1 MREFKRDMDEF
12 WVEIEKATD
21 DVDVP
26 DSLLPERIVEELK
39 QNEKKKEQRR
49 MRRITEMAATVAV
62 LVAVGGVGIY
72 QMNNSAKFTAENAM
86 MQDSVNSVMEEG
98 IAESTMDMAMSSG
111 AGNGIVEENE
121 AVTKKKKKQK
131 VGDEFHLAK
140 NYDEI
145 YDLIPSNAD
154 RDKEGLLVYED
165 TVQDLTTG
173 SGSASGSANKEME
186 KEESAAD
193 LSTGS
198 NENSYS
204 STNKQE
210 EGIDESDTVKTDGKY
225 VYRVWK
231 NKIYIVDIQHKKMKT
246 VSTIQL
252 DTNVTSNVR
261 EIYLDG
267 DKLCVISEER
277 VVSLNNDDTESS
289 SSKEETNVEDE
300 GAKSMASEDI
310 AYVTETYDA
319 YRMDQNIS
327 TKLSVY
333 NISDRTKPVLEGS
346 MEQDGNYYTSRKV
359 NDVVYVFTNKNLY
372 YFYHKEDVIPYIQ
385 GKQVEADCIYLPNE
399 RASGELIATS
409 VNVND
414 PEKVVDQMVIM
425 NSYASIYM
433 GQTAIYLYNTD
444 YSSNQMYTDIAKF
457 KYDSDGYMMGVNA
470 TSVKG
475 SIEDTFA
482 ISEKKNNLRVL
493 TTDWSRP
500 DRVNQL
506 YFLDNELQ
514 LLGKIDDIAKGE
526 SIYAAR
532 YVGDMAYFITY
543 RNTDPLFVADLSNVA
558 KPKLLGEVKISGFS
572 DYLHSY
578 GNDKML
584 GIGYE
589 TDEDSVRLGVKLCM
603 FDVKNPKKPKV
614 LKSYVMKIADST
626 PADNNYKCVLVD
638 QKKNMIGFMVEDYD
652 AKCPYTY
659 KVFSWK
665 NGEFKEVFS
674 RTFKTKGYLD
684 MNEVRG
690 MYAGSKFYL
699 IKNSVI
705 ISYDMKNNYKQVDF
719 LKLK

>member
-1 MREFKRDMDEF
+1 MSEFKRDMDEI
-12 WVEIEKATD
+12 WIEIEKATED
-21 DVDVP
+21 IDVP

-39 QNEKKKEQRR
+39 QNEKKKERRR
-49 MRRITEMAATVAV
+49 MRRITEMAAAVAV
-62 LVAVGGVGIY
+62 VVAVGGVGIY
-72 QMNNSAKFTAENAM
+72 QMNNSGKFTAENAM
-86 MQDSVNSVMEEG
+86 MQDSVDSVMEEG

-111 AGNGIVEENE
+111 TDKGSAEEKE
-121 AVTKKKKKQK
+121 AVTKKQKKQK

-145 YDLIPSNAD
+145 YDLIPSNDD
-154 RDKEGLLVYED
+154 RDKEGLLLYED
-165 TVQDLTTG
+165 AVENITTESN
-173 SGSASGSANKEME
+173 SGSAAADKEMA

-193 LSTGS
+193 VSTGS

-231 NKIYIVDIQHKKMKT
+231 NKIYIVDIQNKKMKT

-252 DTNVTSNVR
+252 DTSVSSEVR

-277 VVSLNNDDTESS
+277 VVSMNNEDSDSS
-289 SSKEETNVEDE
+289 AKEETIVEDE
-300 GAKSMASEDI
+300 GAKAMASEEVADLI
-310 AYVTETYDA
+310 DVDEVYY
-319 YRMDQNIS
+319 MDKKVS

-346 MEQDGNYYTSRKV
+346 VEQDGNYYTSRKV

-372 YFYHKEDVIPYIQ
+372 RIFHKEDVIPYVQ

-409 VNVND
+409 VNMNH

-433 GQTAIYLYNTD
+433 GQNAIYLYNTD
-444 YSSNQMYTDIAKF
+444 YSSDQEYTDISKF

-475 SIEDTFA
+475 TIEDTFA

-493 TTDWSRP
+493 TTDWSKA

-506 YFLDNELQ
+506 YILDNEMK
-514 LLGKIDDIAKGE
+514 LLGKIENIAKGE

-543 RNTDPLFVADLSNVA
+543 RNTDPLFVADLSNAA

-578 GNDKML
+578 GNNKML

-589 TDEDSVRLGVKLCM
+589 TDEDSMRLGVKLCM

-614 LKSYVMKIADST
+614 LSSYVMKDADNT

-638 QKKNMIGFMVEDYD
+638 QKKNMIGFMVEDID
-652 AKCPYTY
+652 AKCIY

-674 RTFKTKGYLD
+674 RKFKTKGYLD

-690 MYAGSKFYL
+690 MYSGSNFYL
-699 IKNSVI
+699 VKNSVI

>member
-1 MREFKRDMDEF
+1 MSEFKRDMDEI
-12 WVEIEKATD
+12 WIEIEKATD
-21 DVDVP
+21 DIDVP
-26 DSLLPERIVEELK
+26 DSLLPDNIVKELK
-39 QNEKKKEQRR
+39 QNEKKEERRR
-49 MRRITEMAATVAV
+49 MRRITEMAAAVAV
-62 LVAVGGVGIY
+62 VVAVGGVGIY
-72 QMNNSAKFTAENAM
+72 QMNNSGKFTAENAM
-86 MQDSVNSVMEEG
+86 MQDSVDSVMEEG

-111 AGNGIVEENE
+111 TDKGSAEEKE
-121 AVTKKKKKQK
+121 AVTKKQKKQK

-145 YDLIPSNAD
+145 YDLIPSNDD
-154 RDKEGLLVYED
+154 RDKEGLLLYED
-165 TVQDLTTG
+165 GVESFTTG
-173 SGSASGSANKEME
+173 SNSGSASADKEMA
-186 KEESAAD
+186 KEENAAD
-193 LSTGS
+193 VSTGS

-231 NKIYIVDIQHKKMKT
+231 NKIYIVDIQNKKMKT

-252 DTNVTSNVR
+252 DTSVSSEVR

-277 VVSLNNDDTESS
+277 VVSMNNEDSDSS
-289 SSKEETNVEDE
+289 AKEEIIVEDE
-300 GAKSMASEDI
+300 SAKAMASEEVADLI
-310 AYVTETYDA
+310 DVDEVYY
-319 YRMDQNIS
+319 MDKKVS

-346 MEQDGNYYTSRKV
+346 VEQDGNYYTSRKV

-372 YFYHKEDVIPYIQ
+372 RIFHKEDVIPYVQ

-409 VNVND
+409 VNMNH

-425 NSYASIYM
+425 NSYANIYM
-433 GQTAIYLYNTD
+433 GQNAIYLYNTD
-444 YSSNQMYTDIAKF
+444 YSSDQEYTDISKF
-457 KYDSDGYMMGVNA
+457 KYDSDGTMMGVNA

-475 SIEDTFA
+475 SIDDKFA

-493 TTDWSRP
+493 TTDWSKA

-506 YFLDNELQ
+506 YILDNEMK
-514 LLGKIDDIAKGE
+514 LLGKIENIAKGE

-543 RNTDPLFVADLSNVA
+543 RNTDPLFVADLSNAA

-578 GNDKML
+578 GNNKML

-589 TDEDSVRLGVKLCM
+589 TDEDSMRLGVKLCM

-614 LKSYVMKIADST
+614 LSSYVMKDADNT

-638 QKKNMIGFMVEDYD
+638 QKKNMIGFMVEDID

-674 RTFKTKGYLD
+674 RKFKTKGYLD

-690 MYAGSKFYL
+690 MYAGSNFYL
-699 IKNSVI
+699 VKNSVI

>member
-1 MREFKRDMDEF
+1 MSEFKRDMDEI
-12 WVEIEKATD
+12 WMEIEKATED
-21 DVDVP
+21 IDVP
-26 DSLLPERIVEELK
+26 DSLLPDNIVKELK
-39 QNEKKKEQRR
+39 QNAKKEERRR
-49 MRRITEMAATVAV
+49 MSRITQMAAAVAV
-62 LVAVGGVGIY
+62 VVAVGGVGIY
-72 QMNNSAKFTAENAM
+72 QMSNSAKFTAENAM
-86 MQDSVNSVMEEG
+86 MQDSVDSVMEE
-98 IAESTMDMAMSSG
+98 AVEESTMDMAMGSG
-111 AGNGIVEENE
+111 TDKGSAEEKE
-121 AVTKKKKKQK
+121 AVTKKQKKQK

-145 YDLIPSNAD
+145 YDLIPSNDD
-154 RDKEGLLVYED
+154 RDKEGLLLYED
-165 TVQDLTTG
+165 AITTG
-173 SGSASGSANKEME
+173 FDSASGGANKEME
-186 KEESAAD
+186 REESVAD
-193 LSTGS
+193 SSTS
-198 NENSYS
+198 NNDNSYS

-210 EGIDESDTVKTDGKY
+210 EGVDESDTVKTDGKY

-231 NKIYIVDIQHKKMKT
+231 NKIYIVDIQNKQMKT

-252 DTNVTSNVR
+252 DTSVSSDVR

-289 SSKEETNVEDE
+289 SSKEETYVEDE
-300 GAKSMASEDI
+300 AAKSMASEDI

-319 YRMDQNIS
+319 YRMDQKNS
-327 TKLSVY
+327 TRLSVY

-346 MEQDGNYYTSRKV
+346 VEQDGNYYTSRKV

-372 YFYHKEDVIPYIQ
+372 RIFHKEDVIPYVQ

-409 VNVND
+409 VNMNH

-425 NSYASIYM
+425 NSYANIYM
-433 GQTAIYLYNTD
+433 GQNAIYLYNTD
-444 YSSNQMYTDIAKF
+444 YSSSQQYTDISKF

-475 SIEDTFA
+475 TIEDTFA
-482 ISEKKNNLRVL
+482 ISEKKDNLRVL
-493 TTDWSRP
+493 TTDWSKA

-506 YFLDNELQ
+506 YILDNEMQ
-514 LLGKIDDIAKGE
+514 LLGKIDGIAKGE

-543 RNTDPLFVADLSNVA
+543 RNTDPLFIADLSNAA

-572 DYLHSY
+572 DYLHTY

-589 TDEDSVRLGVKLCM
+589 TDENSMRLGVKLCM

-614 LKSYVMKIADST
+614 LSSYVMKDADST

-659 KVFSWK
+659 KIFSWK

-690 MYAGSKFYL
+690 MYAGSNFYL
-699 IKNSVI
+699 AKNSVI

>member
-1 MREFKRDMDEF
+1 MSEFKRDMDEI
-12 WVEIEKATD
+12 WIEIEKATD
-21 DVDVP
+21 DIDVP

-39 QNEKKKEQRR
+39 QNEKKKERRR
-49 MRRITEMAATVAV
+49 MRRITEMAAAVAV
-62 LVAVGGVGIY
+62 VVAVGGVGIY

-86 MQDSVNSVMEEG
+86 MQDSVDSVMEEG

-111 AGNGIVEENE
+111 TDKGSAEEKE
-121 AVTKKKKKQK
+121 AVTKKQKKQK

-145 YDLIPSNAD
+145 YDLIPSNDD
-154 RDKEGLLVYED
+154 RDKEGLLLYED
-165 TVQDLTTG
+165 GVESFTTG
-173 SGSASGSANKEME
+173 SNSGSAAADKEMA

-193 LSTGS
+193 VSTGS

-231 NKIYIVDIQHKKMKT
+231 NKIYIVDIQNKKMKT

-252 DTNVTSNVR
+252 DTSVSSEVR

-277 VVSLNNDDTESS
+277 VVSMNNEDSDSS
-289 SSKEETNVEDE
+289 AKEEIIVEDE
-300 GAKSMASEDI
+300 GAKAMASEEVADLI
-310 AYVTETYDA
+310 DVDEVYY
-319 YRMDQNIS
+319 MDKKVS

-346 MEQDGNYYTSRKV
+346 VEQDGNYYTSRKV

-372 YFYHKEDVIPYIQ
+372 RIFHKEDVIPYVQ

-409 VNVND
+409 VNMNH

-425 NSYASIYM
+425 NSYANIYM
-433 GQTAIYLYNTD
+433 GQNAIYLYNTD
-444 YSSNQMYTDIAKF
+444 YSSDQEYTDISKF
-457 KYDSDGYMMGVNA
+457 KYDSDGTMMGVNA

-493 TTDWSRP
+493 TTDWSKA

-506 YFLDNELQ
+506 YILDNEMK
-514 LLGKIDDIAKGE
+514 LLGKIENIAKGE

-543 RNTDPLFVADLSNVA
+543 RNTDPLFVADLSNAA

-578 GNDKML
+578 GNNKML

-589 TDEDSVRLGVKLCM
+589 TDEDSMRLGVKLCM

-614 LKSYVMKIADST
+614 LSSYVMKDADNT

-638 QKKNMIGFMVEDYD
+638 QKKNMIGFMVEDID

-674 RTFKTKGYLD
+674 RKFKTKGYLD

-690 MYAGSKFYL
+690 MYSGSNFYL
-699 IKNSVI
+699 VVNSVI
-705 ISYDMKNNYKQVDF
+705 LVQR
-719 LKLK
+719 KLNS

>member
-1 MREFKRDMDEF
+1 MSEFKRDMDEI
-12 WVEIEKATD
+12 WIEIEKATD
-21 DVDVP
+21 DIDVP

-39 QNEKKKEQRR
+39 QNEKKKERRR
-49 MRRITEMAATVAV
+49 MRRITEMAAAVAV
-62 LVAVGGVGIY
+62 VVAVGGIGIY

-86 MQDSVNSVMEEG
+86 MKDSVDSVMEEE
-98 IAESTMDMAMSSG
+98 IAESTMDMAMSSD

-121 AVTKKKKKQK
+121 AVTKKKKQQK
-131 VGDEFHLAK
+131 VGDKFHIAK
-140 NYDEI
+140 DYDEI
-145 YDLIPSNAD
+145 YDLIPSNED

-165 TVQDLTTG
+165 AIEDFTTG
-173 SGSASGSANKEME
+173 SDSASGGANKEME
-186 KEESAAD
+186 KEESVAD
-193 LSTGS
+193 TSADCNG
-198 NENSYS
+198 NSYS

-210 EGIDESDTVKTDGKY
+210 EGVDESDTVKTDGKY

-231 NKIYIVDIQHKKMKT
+231 NKIYIVDIQNKQMET

-252 DTNVTSNVR
+252 DTSVSSDVR

-277 VVSLNNDDTESS
+277 VVSMNNEDSDSS
-289 SSKEETNVEDE
+289 AKEETIEEDE
-300 GAKSMASEDI
+300 GAKAMASEEVDYLI
-310 AYVTETYDA
+310 DVDEVYY
-319 YRMDQNIS
+319 MDKKVS

-346 MEQDGNYYTSRKV
+346 VEQDGNYYTSRKV

-372 YFYHKEDVIPYIQ
+372 RIFHKEDVIPYVQ

-409 VNVND
+409 VNMNH

-433 GQTAIYLYNTD
+433 GQNAIYLYNTD
-444 YSSNQMYTDIAKF
+444 YSSNQEYTDISKF

-475 SIEDTFA
+475 TIEDTFA
-482 ISEKKNNLRVL
+482 ISEKKDNLRVL
-493 TTDWSRP
+493 TTDWSKA

-506 YFLDNELQ
+506 YILDNEMK
-514 LLGKIDDIAKGE
+514 LLGKIEDIANGE

-543 RNTDPLFVADLSNVA
+543 RNTDPLFVADLSNAA
-558 KPKLLGEVKISGFS
+558 KPKLLGEIKISGFS

-589 TDEDSVRLGVKLCM
+589 TDENSMRLGVKLCM

-614 LKSYVMKIADST
+614 LSSYVMKDADST

-665 NGEFKEVFS
+665 NGEFKEIFS

-690 MYAGSKFYL
+690 MYAGSNFYL
-699 IKNSVI
+699 VKNSAI

>member
-1 MREFKRDMDEF
+1 MSEFKRDMDEI
-12 WVEIEKATD
+12 WIEIEKATD
-21 DVDVP
+21 DIDVP

-39 QNEKKKEQRR
+39 QNEKKKERRR
-49 MRRITEMAATVAV
+49 MRRITEMAAAVAV
-62 LVAVGGVGIY
+62 VVAVGGIGIY

-86 MQDSVNSVMEEG
+86 MKDSVDSVMEEE
-98 IAESTMDMAMSSG
+98 IAESTMDMAMSSD

-121 AVTKKKKKQK
+121 AVTKKKKQQK
-131 VGDEFHLAK
+131 VGDKFHIAK
-140 NYDEI
+140 DYDEI
-145 YDLIPSNAD
+145 YDLIPSNED

-165 TVQDLTTG
+165 AIEDFTTG
-173 SGSASGSANKEME
+173 SDSASGGVNKEME
-186 KEESAAD
+186 KEESVAD
-193 LSTGS
+193 TSAESTG
-198 NENSYS
+198 NAYS

-210 EGIDESDTVKTDGKY
+210 EGVDESDTVKTDGKY

-231 NKIYIVDIQHKKMKT
+231 NKIYIVDIQNKQMKT

-252 DTNVTSNVR
+252 DTSVSSDVR

-267 DKLCVISEER
+267 DRLCVISEER
-277 VVSLNNDDTESS
+277 VVSMNNEDSDSS
-289 SSKEETNVEDE
+289 AKEETIVEDE
-300 GAKSMASEDI
+300 GAKAMASEEGDYLI
-310 AYVTETYDA
+310 DVDEVYY
-319 YRMDQNIS
+319 MDKKVS

-346 MEQDGNYYTSRKV
+346 VEQDGNYYTSRKV

-372 YFYHKEDVIPYIQ
+372 RIFHKEDVIPYVQ

-409 VNVND
+409 VNMNH

-433 GQTAIYLYNTD
+433 GQNAIYLYNTD
-444 YSSNQMYTDIAKF
+444 YSSNQEYTDISKF

-475 SIEDTFA
+475 TIEDTFA
-482 ISEKKNNLRVL
+482 ISEKKDNLRVL
-493 TTDWSRP
+493 TTDWSKA

-506 YFLDNELQ
+506 YILDNEMK
-514 LLGKIDDIAKGE
+514 LLGKIEDIAKGE

-543 RNTDPLFVADLSNVA
+543 RNTDPLFVADLSNAA

-589 TDEDSVRLGVKLCM
+589 TDENSMRLGVKLCM

-614 LKSYVMKIADST
+614 LSSYVMKDADST

-665 NGEFKEVFS
+665 NGEFNEVFS

-690 MYAGSKFYL
+690 MYAGSNFYL
-699 IKNSVI
+699 VKNSAI

>member
-1 MREFKRDMDEF
+1 MSEFKRDMDEI
-12 WVEIEKATD
+12 WMEIEKATED
-21 DVDVP
+21 IDVP
-26 DSLLPERIVEELK
+26 DSLLPDNIVKELK
-39 QNEKKKEQRR
+39 QNAKKEERRR
-49 MRRITEMAATVAV
+49 MRRITEMAAAVAV
-62 LVAVGGVGIY
+62 VVAVGGVGIY
-72 QMNNSAKFTAENAM
+72 QMNNSGKFTAENAM
-86 MQDSVNSVMEEG
+86 MQDSVDSVMEEG

-111 AGNGIVEENE
+111 TDKGSAEEKE
-121 AVTKKKKKQK
+121 AVTKKQKKQK

-145 YDLIPSNAD
+145 YDLIPSNDD
-154 RDKEGLLVYED
+154 RDKEGLLLYED
-165 TVQDLTTG
+165 AVENITTG
-173 SGSASGSANKEME
+173 SNSGSAAADKEMA

-193 LSTGS
+193 VSTGS

-231 NKIYIVDIQHKKMKT
+231 NKIYIVDIQNKKMKT

-252 DTNVTSNVR
+252 DTSVSSEVR

-277 VVSLNNDDTESS
+277 VVSMNNEDSDSS
-289 SSKEETNVEDE
+289 AKEEIIVEDE
-300 GAKSMASEDI
+300 GAKAMASEEVADLI
-310 AYVTETYDA
+310 DVDEVYY
-319 YRMDQNIS
+319 MDKKVS

-346 MEQDGNYYTSRKV
+346 VEQDGNYYTSRKV

-372 YFYHKEDVIPYIQ
+372 RIFHKEDVIPYVQ

-409 VNVND
+409 VNMNH

-425 NSYASIYM
+425 NSYANIYM
-433 GQTAIYLYNTD
+433 GQNAIYLYNTD
-444 YSSNQMYTDIAKF
+444 YSSDQEYTDISKF
-457 KYDSDGYMMGVNA
+457 KYDSDGTMMGVNA

-493 TTDWSRP
+493 TTDWSKA

-506 YFLDNELQ
+506 YILDNEMK
-514 LLGKIDDIAKGE
+514 LLGKIENIAKGE

-543 RNTDPLFVADLSNVA
+543 RNTDPLFVADLSNAA

-578 GNDKML
+578 GNNKML

-589 TDEDSVRLGVKLCM
+589 TDEDSMRLGVKLCM

-614 LKSYVMKIADST
+614 LSSYVMKDADNT

-638 QKKNMIGFMVEDYD
+638 QKKNMIGFMVEDID

-674 RTFKTKGYLD
+674 RKFKTKGYLD

-690 MYAGSKFYL
+690 MYSGSNFYL
-699 IKNSVI
+699 VKNSVI

>member
-1 MREFKRDMDEF
+1 MSEFKRDMDEI

-39 QNEKKKEQRR
+39 QNEKKKERRR
-49 MRRITEMAATVAV
+49 MRRITEMAAAVAV
-62 LVAVGGVGIY
+62 VVAVGGIGIY

-86 MQDSVNSVMEEG
+86 MKDSVDSVMEEE
-98 IAESTMDMAMSSG
+98 IAESTMDMAMSSD

-121 AVTKKKKKQK
+121 AVTKKKKQQK
-131 VGDEFHLAK
+131 VGDKFHIAK
-140 NYDEI
+140 DYDEI

-165 TVQDLTTG
+165 AIRDFTTG
-173 SGSASGSANKEME
+173 SDSASGGANKKME
-186 KEESAAD
+186 KEESVAD
-193 LSTGS
+193 TSAESTG
-198 NENSYS
+198 NSYS

-210 EGIDESDTVKTDGKY
+210 EGVDESDTVKTDGKY

-231 NKIYIVDIQHKKMKT
+231 NKIYIVDIQNKQMKT

-252 DTNVTSNVR
+252 DTSVSSEVR

-277 VVSLNNDDTESS
+277 VVSMNNDDSDSS
-289 SSKEETNVEDE
+289 AKEETMVEDE
-300 GAKSMASEDI
+300 GAKAMASAEVDYLI
-310 AYVTETYDA
+310 DVDEVYY
-319 YRMDQNIS
+319 MDKKVS

-346 MEQDGNYYTSRKV
+346 VEQDGNYYTSRKV

-372 YFYHKEDVIPYIQ
+372 RIFHKEDVIPYVQ

-409 VNVND
+409 VNMND

-425 NSYASIYM
+425 NSYANIYM
-433 GQTAIYLYNTD
+433 GQNAIYLYNTD
-444 YSSNQMYTDIAKF
+444 YSSNQEYTDIAKF
-457 KYDSDGYMMGVNA
+457 KYDADGFMVGVNA
-470 TSVKG
+470 TSVNG

-482 ISEKKNNLRVL
+482 ISEKKDNLRVL
-493 TTDWSRP
+493 TTDWSKA

-506 YFLDNELQ
+506 YILDNDMQ
-514 LLGKIDDIAKGE
+514 LLGKIEDIAKGE

-543 RNTDPLFVADLSNVA
+543 RNTDPLFVADLSNAA

-589 TDEDSVRLGVKLCM
+589 TDENSMRLGVKLCM

-614 LKSYVMKIADST
+614 LSSYVMKDADST
-626 PADNNYKCVLVD
+626 SADNNYKCVLVD

-665 NGEFKEVFS
+665 KGEFKEVFS

-699 IKNSVI
+699 VKNSVI

>member
-1 MREFKRDMDEF
+1 MSEFKRDMDEI
-12 WVEIEKATD
+12 WIEIEKATD
-21 DVDVP
+21 DIDVP

-39 QNEKKKEQRR
+39 QNEKKKERRR
-49 MRRITEMAATVAV
+49 MRRITEMAAAVAV
-62 LVAVGGVGIY
+62 VVAVGGIGIY

-86 MQDSVNSVMEEG
+86 MKDSVDSVMEEE
-98 IAESTMDMAMSSG
+98 IAESTMDMAMSSD

-121 AVTKKKKKQK
+121 VVTKKKKQQK
-131 VGDEFHLAK
+131 VGDKFHIAK
-140 NYDEI
+140 DYDEI
-145 YDLIPSNAD
+145 YDLIPSNED

-165 TVQDLTTG
+165 AIEDFTTG
-173 SGSASGSANKEME
+173 SDSASGGANKEME
-186 KEESAAD
+186 KEESVAD
-193 LSTGS
+193 TSAESTG
-198 NENSYS
+198 NAYS

-210 EGIDESDTVKTDGKY
+210 EGVDESDTVKTDGKY

-231 NKIYIVDIQHKKMKT
+231 NKIYIVDIQNKQMKT

-252 DTNVTSNVR
+252 DTSVSSDVR

-267 DKLCVISEER
+267 DRLCVISEER
-277 VVSLNNDDTESS
+277 VVSMNNEDSDSS
-289 SSKEETNVEDE
+289 AKEETIVEDE
-300 GAKSMASEDI
+300 GAKAMASEEGDYLI
-310 AYVTETYDA
+310 DVDEVYY
-319 YRMDQNIS
+319 MDKKVS

-346 MEQDGNYYTSRKV
+346 VEQDGNYYTSRKV

-372 YFYHKEDVIPYIQ
+372 RIFHKEDVIPYVQ

-409 VNVND
+409 VNMNH

-433 GQTAIYLYNTD
+433 GQNAIYLYNTD
-444 YSSNQMYTDIAKF
+444 YSSNQEYTDISKF

-470 TSVKG
+470 NSVKG
-475 SIEDTFA
+475 TIEDTFA
-482 ISEKKNNLRVL
+482 ISEKKDNLRVL
-493 TTDWSRP
+493 TTDWSKA

-506 YFLDNELQ
+506 YILDNELK
-514 LLGKIDDIAKGE
+514 LLGKIEDIAKGE

-543 RNTDPLFVADLSNVA
+543 RNTDPLFVADLSNAA
-558 KPKLLGEVKISGFS
+558 KPKLLGEEKISGFS

-578 GNDKML
+578 GSDKML

-589 TDEDSVRLGVKLCM
+589 TDENSMRLGVKLCM

-614 LKSYVMKIADST
+614 LSSYVMKDADST

-690 MYAGSKFYL
+690 MYAGSNFYL
-699 IKNSVI
+699 VKNSAI

>member
-1 MREFKRDMDEF
+1 MSEFKRDMDEI
-12 WVEIEKATD
+12 WIEIEKATD
-21 DVDVP
+21 DIDVP
-26 DSLLPERIVEELK
+26 DSLLQERIVEELK
-39 QNEKKKEQRR
+39 QNEKKKERRR
-49 MRRITEMAATVAV
+49 MRRITEMAAAVAV
-62 LVAVGGVGIY
+62 VVAVGGVGIY

-86 MQDSVNSVMEEG
+86 MKDSVDSVMEEE
-98 IAESTMDMAMSSG
+98 IAESTMDMAMSSD

-121 AVTKKKKKQK
+121 AVTKKKKQQK
-131 VGDEFHLAK
+131 VGDKFHIAK
-140 NYDEI
+140 DYDEI
-145 YDLIPSNAD
+145 YDLIPSNED

-165 TVQDLTTG
+165 AIEDFTTG
-173 SGSASGSANKEME
+173 SDSASGGAKKEME
-186 KEESAAD
+186 KEESVAD
-193 LSTGS
+193 TSADCNG
-198 NENSYS
+198 NSYS

-210 EGIDESDTVKTDGKY
+210 EGVDESDTVKTDGKY

-231 NKIYIVDIQHKKMKT
+231 NKIYIVDIQNKQMKT

-252 DTNVTSNVR
+252 DTSVSSDVR

-267 DKLCVISEER
+267 DRLCVISEER
-277 VVSLNNDDTESS
+277 VVSMNNEDSDSS
-289 SSKEETNVEDE
+289 AKEETIVEDE
-300 GAKSMASEDI
+300 GAKAMASEEGDYLI
-310 AYVTETYDA
+310 DVDEVYY
-319 YRMDQNIS
+319 MDKKVS

-346 MEQDGNYYTSRKV
+346 VEQDGNYYTSRKV

-372 YFYHKEDVIPYIQ
+372 RIFHKEDVIPYVQ

-409 VNVND
+409 VNMNH

-433 GQTAIYLYNTD
+433 GQNAIYLYNTD
-444 YSSNQMYTDIAKF
+444 YSSNQEYTDISKF

-475 SIEDTFA
+475 TIEDTFA
-482 ISEKKNNLRVL
+482 ISEKKDNLRVL
-493 TTDWSRP
+493 TTDWSKA

-506 YFLDNELQ
+506 YILDNEMQ
-514 LLGKIDDIAKGE
+514 LLGKIEDIAKGE

-572 DYLHSY
+572 DYLHSF

-589 TDEDSVRLGVKLCM
+589 TDENSMRLGVKLCM

-614 LKSYVMKIADST
+614 LSSYVMKDADST

-690 MYAGSKFYL
+690 MYAGSNFYL
-699 IKNSVI
+699 VKNSAI

>member
-1 MREFKRDMDEF
+1 MSEFKRDMDEI
-12 WVEIEKATD
+12 WIEIEKATD
-21 DVDVP
+21 DIDVP

-39 QNEKKKEQRR
+39 QNEKKKERRR
-49 MRRITEMAATVAV
+49 MRRITEMAAAVAV
-62 LVAVGGVGIY
+62 VVAVGGVGIY
-72 QMNNSAKFTAENAM
+72 QMNNSGKFTAENAM
-86 MQDSVNSVMEEG
+86 MQDSVDSVMEEG

-111 AGNGIVEENE
+111 TDKGSAEEKE
-121 AVTKKKKKQK
+121 AVTKKQKKQK

-145 YDLIPSNAD
+145 YDLIPSNDD
-154 RDKEGLLVYED
+154 RDKEGLLLYED
-165 TVQDLTTG
+165 GVESFTTG
-173 SGSASGSANKEME
+173 SNSGSASADKEMA
-186 KEESAAD
+186 KEENAAD
-193 LSTGS
+193 VSTGS

-210 EGIDESDTVKTDGKY
+210 EGIDESDTVKIDGKY

-231 NKIYIVDIQHKKMKT
+231 NKIYIVDIQNKKMKT

-252 DTNVTSNVR
+252 DTSVSSEVR

-277 VVSLNNDDTESS
+277 VVSMNNEDSDSS
-289 SSKEETNVEDE
+289 AKEEIIVEDE
-300 GAKSMASEDI
+300 GAKAMASEEVADLI
-310 AYVTETYDA
+310 DVDEVYY
-319 YRMDQNIS
+319 MDKKVS

-346 MEQDGNYYTSRKV
+346 VEQDGNYYTSRKV

-372 YFYHKEDVIPYIQ
+372 RIFHKEDVIPYVQ

-409 VNVND
+409 VNMNH

-425 NSYASIYM
+425 NSYANIYM
-433 GQTAIYLYNTD
+433 GQNAIYLYNTD
-444 YSSNQMYTDIAKF
+444 YSSDQEYTDISKF
-457 KYDSDGYMMGVNA
+457 KYDSDGTMMGVNA

-493 TTDWSRP
+493 TTDWSKA

-506 YFLDNELQ
+506 YILDNEMK
-514 LLGKIDDIAKGE
+514 LLGKIENIAKGE

-543 RNTDPLFVADLSNVA
+543 RNTDPLFVADLSNAA

-578 GNDKML
+578 GNNKML

-589 TDEDSVRLGVKLCM
+589 TDEDSMRLGVKLCM

-614 LKSYVMKIADST
+614 LSSYVMKDADNT

-638 QKKNMIGFMVEDYD
+638 QKKNMIGFMVEDID

-674 RTFKTKGYLD
+674 RKFKTKGYLD

-690 MYAGSKFYL
+690 MYAGSNFYL
-699 IKNSVI
+699 VKNSVI

>member
-1 MREFKRDMDEF
+1 MSEFKRDMDEI
-12 WVEIEKATD
+12 WIEIEKATD
-21 DVDVP
+21 DIDVP

-39 QNEKKKEQRR
+39 QNEKKKERRR
-49 MRRITEMAATVAV
+49 MRRITEMAAAVAV
-62 LVAVGGVGIY
+62 VVAVGGVGIY
-72 QMNNSAKFTAENAM
+72 QMNNSGKFTAENAM
-86 MQDSVNSVMEEG
+86 MQDSVDSVMEEE

-111 AGNGIVEENE
+111 TDKDSAEEKE
-121 AVTKKKKKQK
+121 AVTKKQKKQK

-145 YDLIPSNAD
+145 YDLIPSNDD
-154 RDKEGLLVYED
+154 RDKEGLLLYED
-165 TVQDLTTG
+165 GVESFTTG
-173 SGSASGSANKEME
+173 SNSGSASADKEMA

-193 LSTGS
+193 VSTGS

-231 NKIYIVDIQHKKMKT
+231 NKIYIVDIQNKKMKT

-252 DTNVTSNVR
+252 DTSVSSEVR

-277 VVSLNNDDTESS
+277 VVSMNNEDSDSS
-289 SSKEETNVEDE
+289 AKEETIVEDE
-300 GAKSMASEDI
+300 GAKAMASEEVADLI
-310 AYVTETYDA
+310 DVDEVYY
-319 YRMDQNIS
+319 MDKKVS

-346 MEQDGNYYTSRKV
+346 VEQDGNYYTSRKV

-372 YFYHKEDVIPYIQ
+372 RIFHKEDVIPYVQ

-409 VNVND
+409 VNMNH

-425 NSYASIYM
+425 NSYANIYM
-433 GQTAIYLYNTD
+433 GQNAIYLYNTD
-444 YSSNQMYTDIAKF
+444 YSSDQEYTDISKF
-457 KYDSDGYMMGVNA
+457 KYDSDGTMMGVNA

-493 TTDWSRP
+493 TTDWSKA

-506 YFLDNELQ
+506 YILDNEMK
-514 LLGKIDDIAKGE
+514 LLGKIEDIAKGE

-543 RNTDPLFVADLSNVA
+543 RNTDPLFVADLSNAA

-578 GNDKML
+578 GNNKML

-589 TDEDSVRLGVKLCM
+589 TDEDSMRLGVKLCM

-614 LKSYVMKIADST
+614 LSSYVMKDADNT

-638 QKKNMIGFMVEDYD
+638 QKKNMIGFMVEDID

-674 RTFKTKGYLD
+674 RKFKTKGYLD

-690 MYAGSKFYL
+690 MYAGSNFYL
-699 IKNSVI
+699 VKNSVI

>member
-1 MREFKRDMDEF
+1 
-12 WVEIEKATD
+12 
-21 DVDVP
+21 
-26 DSLLPERIVEELK
+26 
-39 QNEKKKEQRR
+39 
-49 MRRITEMAATVAV
+49 MRRITEMAAAVAV
-62 LVAVGGVGIY
+62 VVAVGGVGIY

-86 MQDSVNSVMEEG
+86 MQDSVDSVQEAE
-98 IAESTMDMAMSSG
+98 IAESTMDMAMSSS
-111 AGNGIVEENE
+111 AGNGIVEENDE
-121 AVTKKKKKQK
+121 PVTKKEKKQK
-131 VGDEFHLAK
+131 VGDKFHLAK
-140 NYDEI
+140 DYDEI

-165 TVQDLTTG
+165 EIRDFTTG
-173 SGSASGSANKEME
+173 SGSASGGANKEME
-186 KEESAAD
+186 KEESVAD
-193 LSTGS
+193 SSTA
-198 NENSYS
+198 NNDNSYS
-204 STNKQE
+204 STNKQQ
-210 EGIDESDTVKTDGKY
+210 EGVDESDTVKTDGKY

-231 NKIYIVDIQHKKMKT
+231 NKIYIVDIQNKQMKT

-252 DTNVTSNVR
+252 NTSVSSDVR

-277 VVSLNNDDTESS
+277 VVSMNNDDSDSS
-289 SSKEETNVEDE
+289 AKEETIVEDE
-300 GAKSMASEDI
+300 GAKAMASEEGDYLI
-310 AYVTETYDA
+310 DVDEVYY
-319 YRMDQNIS
+319 MDKKVS

-346 MEQDGNYYTSRKV
+346 VEQDGNYYTSRKV

-372 YFYHKEDVIPYIQ
+372 RIFHKEDVIPYVQ

-409 VNVND
+409 VNMNH

-433 GQTAIYLYNTD
+433 GQNAIYLYNTD
-444 YSSNQMYTDIAKF
+444 YSSNQEYTDISKF

-475 SIEDTFA
+475 TIEDTFA
-482 ISEKKNNLRVL
+482 ISEKKDNLRVL
-493 TTDWSRP
+493 TTDWSKA

-506 YFLDNELQ
+506 YILDNEMK
-514 LLGKIDDIAKGE
+514 LLGKIEDIAKGE

-543 RNTDPLFVADLSNVA
+543 RNTDPLFVADLSNTA

-589 TDEDSVRLGVKLCM
+589 TDENSMRLGVKLCM

-614 LKSYVMKIADST
+614 LSSYVMKEADST

-638 QKKNMIGFMVEDYD
+638 QKKNMIGFMVEDFD

-674 RTFKTKGYLD
+674 RKFKTKGYLD

-690 MYAGSKFYL
+690 MYAGSNFYL
-699 IKNSVI
+699 VKNSVI

>member
-1 MREFKRDMDEF
+1 MSEFKRDMDEI
-12 WVEIEKATD
+12 WIEIEKATD
-21 DVDVP
+21 DIDVP

-39 QNEKKKEQRR
+39 QNEKKKERRR
-49 MRRITEMAATVAV
+49 MRRITEMAAAVAV
-62 LVAVGGVGIY
+62 VVAVGGIGIY

-86 MQDSVNSVMEEG
+86 MKDSVDSVMEEE
-98 IAESTMDMAMSSG
+98 IAESTMDMAMSSD

-121 AVTKKKKKQK
+121 VVTKKKKQQK
-131 VGDEFHLAK
+131 VGDKFHIAK
-140 NYDEI
+140 DYDEI
-145 YDLIPSNAD
+145 YDLIPSNED

-165 TVQDLTTG
+165 AIEDFTTG
-173 SGSASGSANKEME
+173 SDSASGGANKEME
-186 KEESAAD
+186 KEESVAD
-193 LSTGS
+193 TSAESTG
-198 NENSYS
+198 NAYS

-210 EGIDESDTVKTDGKY
+210 EGVDESDTVKTDGKY

-231 NKIYIVDIQHKKMKT
+231 NKIYIVDIQNKQMKT

-252 DTNVTSNVR
+252 DTSVSSDVR

-267 DKLCVISEER
+267 DRLCVISEER
-277 VVSLNNDDTESS
+277 VVSMNNEDSDSS
-289 SSKEETNVEDE
+289 AKEETIVEDE
-300 GAKSMASEDI
+300 GAKAMASEEGDYLI
-310 AYVTETYDA
+310 DVDEVYY
-319 YRMDQNIS
+319 MDKKVS

-346 MEQDGNYYTSRKV
+346 VEQDGNYYTSRKV

-372 YFYHKEDVIPYIQ
+372 RIFHKEDVIPYVQ

-409 VNVND
+409 VNMNH

-433 GQTAIYLYNTD
+433 GQNAIYLYNTD
-444 YSSNQMYTDIAKF
+444 YSSNQEYTDISKF

-475 SIEDTFA
+475 TIEDTFA
-482 ISEKKNNLRVL
+482 ISEKKDNLRVL
-493 TTDWSRP
+493 TTDWSKA

-506 YFLDNELQ
+506 YILDNEMK
-514 LLGKIDDIAKGE
+514 LLGKIEDIAKGE

-543 RNTDPLFVADLSNVA
+543 RNTDPLFVADLSNAA

-589 TDEDSVRLGVKLCM
+589 TDENSMRLGVKLCM

-614 LKSYVMKIADST
+614 LSSYVMKDADST

-690 MYAGSKFYL
+690 MYAGSNFYL
-699 IKNSVI
+699 VKNSAI

>member
-1 MREFKRDMDEF
+1 MSEFKRDMDEI
-12 WVEIEKATD
+12 WIEIEKATD
-21 DVDVP
+21 DIDVP

-39 QNEKKKEQRR
+39 QNEKKKERRR
-49 MRRITEMAATVAV
+49 MRRITEMAAAVAV
-62 LVAVGGVGIY
+62 VVAVGGVGIY
-72 QMNNSAKFTAENAM
+72 QMNNSGKFTAENAM
-86 MQDSVNSVMEEG
+86 MQDSVDSVMEEG

-111 AGNGIVEENE
+111 TDKGSAEEKE
-121 AVTKKKKKQK
+121 AVTKKQKKQK

-145 YDLIPSNAD
+145 YDLILSNDD
-154 RDKEGLLVYED
+154 RDKEGLLLYED
-165 TVQDLTTG
+165 GVESFTTG
-173 SGSASGSANKEME
+173 SNSGSAAADKEMA

-193 LSTGS
+193 VSTGS

-231 NKIYIVDIQHKKMKT
+231 NKIYIVDIQNKKMKT

-252 DTNVTSNVR
+252 DTSVSSEVR

-277 VVSLNNDDTESS
+277 VVSMNNEDSDSS
-289 SSKEETNVEDE
+289 AKEEIIVEDE
-300 GAKSMASEDI
+300 GAKAMASEEVADLI
-310 AYVTETYDA
+310 DVDEVYY
-319 YRMDQNIS
+319 MDKKVS

-346 MEQDGNYYTSRKV
+346 VEQDGNYYTSRKV

-372 YFYHKEDVIPYIQ
+372 RIFHKEDVIPYVQ

-409 VNVND
+409 VNMNH

-425 NSYASIYM
+425 NSYANIYM
-433 GQTAIYLYNTD
+433 GQNAIYLYNTD
-444 YSSNQMYTDIAKF
+444 YSSDQEYTDISKF

-475 SIEDTFA
+475 TIEDTFA
-482 ISEKKNNLRVL
+482 ISEKKDNLRVL
-493 TTDWSRP
+493 TTDWSKA

-506 YFLDNELQ
+506 YILDNEMK
-514 LLGKIDDIAKGE
+514 LLGKIENIAKGE

-543 RNTDPLFVADLSNVA
+543 RNTDPLFVADLSNAA

-578 GNDKML
+578 GNNKML

-589 TDEDSVRLGVKLCM
+589 TDEDSMRLGVKLCM

-614 LKSYVMKIADST
+614 LSSYVMKDADST

-665 NGEFKEVFS
+665 NGEFREVFS

-690 MYAGSKFYL
+690 MYAGSNFYL
-699 IKNSVI
+699 VKNSVI

>member
-1 MREFKRDMDEF
+1 MSEFKRDMDEI
-12 WVEIEKATD
+12 WMEIEKATD
-21 DVDVP
+21 DIDVP
-26 DSLLPERIVEELK
+26 DSLLSENIVEELK
-39 QNEKKKEQRR
+39 KNTKKEERRR
-49 MRRITEMAATVAV
+49 MRRITQMAATVAV
-62 LVAVGGVGIY
+62 VVAVGGVGIH
-72 QMNNSAKFTAENAM
+72 QMNNSGKFTAENAM
-86 MQDSVNSVMEEG
+86 MQDSVDSVMEEE

-111 AGNGIVEENE
+111 AGNGFAEENE
-121 AVTKKKKKQK
+121 VITKKKKQQK
-131 VGDEFHLAK
+131 VGDKFHIAK
-140 NYDEI
+140 DYDEI

-165 TVQDLTTG
+165 AIRDFTTG
-173 SGSASGSANKEME
+173 SDSASGGANKKME
-186 KEESAAD
+186 KEESVAD
-193 LSTGS
+193 TSAESTG
-198 NENSYS
+198 NSYS

-210 EGIDESDTVKTDGKY
+210 EGVDESDTVKTDGKY

-231 NKIYIVDIQHKKMKT
+231 NKIYIVDIQNKQMET

-252 DTNVTSNVR
+252 DTSVSSDVR

-277 VVSLNNDDTESS
+277 VVSMNNEDSDSS
-289 SSKEETNVEDE
+289 AKEETMVEDE
-300 GAKSMASEDI
+300 GAKAMASAEVDYLI
-310 AYVTETYDA
+310 DVDEVYY
-319 YRMDQNIS
+319 MDKKVS

-346 MEQDGNYYTSRKV
+346 VEQDGNYYTSRKV

-372 YFYHKEDVIPYIQ
+372 RIFHKEDVIPYVQ

-409 VNVND
+409 VNMND

-425 NSYASIYM
+425 NSYANIYM
-433 GQTAIYLYNTD
+433 GQNAIYLYNTD
-444 YSSNQMYTDIAKF
+444 YSSNQEYTDIAKF
-457 KYDSDGYMMGVNA
+457 KYDADGFMVGVNA
-470 TSVKG
+470 TSVNG

-482 ISEKKNNLRVL
+482 ISEKKDNLRVL
-493 TTDWSRP
+493 TTDWSKA

-506 YFLDNELQ
+506 YILDNDMQ
-514 LLGKIDDIAKGE
+514 LLGKIEDIANGE

-543 RNTDPLFVADLSNVA
+543 RNTDPLFVADLSNAA

-589 TDEDSVRLGVKLCM
+589 TDENSMRLGVKLCM

-614 LKSYVMKIADST
+614 LSSYVMKDADST
-626 PADNNYKCVLVD
+626 SADNNYKCVLVD

-690 MYAGSKFYL
+690 MYAGSNFYL
-699 IKNSVI
+699 VKNSAI

>member
-1 MREFKRDMDEF
+1 MSEFKRDMDER
-12 WVEIEKATD
+12 WIEIDKAND
-21 DVDVP
+21 DIDVR
-26 DSLLPERIVEELK
+26 DSVLPERIVEELK
-39 QNEKKKEQRR
+39 QNEKKKERRR
-49 MRRITEMAATVAV
+49 MRRITEMAAAVAV
-62 LVAVGGVGIY
+62 VVAVGGVGIY
-72 QMNNSAKFTAENAM
+72 QMNNSGKFTAENAM
-86 MQDSVNSVMEEG
+86 MQDSVDSVMEEG

-111 AGNGIVEENE
+111 TDKGSAEEKE
-121 AVTKKKKKQK
+121 AVTKKQKKQK

-145 YDLIPSNAD
+145 YDLIPSNDD
-154 RDKEGLLVYED
+154 RDKEGLLLYED
-165 TVQDLTTG
+165 GVESFTTG
-173 SGSASGSANKEME
+173 SNSGSASADKEMA

-193 LSTGS
+193 VSTGS

-231 NKIYIVDIQHKKMKT
+231 NKIYIVDIQNKKMKT

-252 DTNVTSNVR
+252 DTSVSSEVR

-277 VVSLNNDDTESS
+277 VVSMNNEDPDSS
-289 SSKEETNVEDE
+289 AKEEIIVEDE
-300 GAKSMASEDI
+300 GAKAMASEEGDYLI
-310 AYVTETYDA
+310 DVDEVYY
-319 YRMDQNIS
+319 MDKKVS

-346 MEQDGNYYTSRKV
+346 VEQDGNYYTSRKV

-372 YFYHKEDVIPYIQ
+372 RIFHKEDVSPYVQ

-409 VNVND
+409 VNMNH

-425 NSYASIYM
+425 NSYANIYM
-433 GQTAIYLYNTD
+433 GQNAIYLYNTD
-444 YSSNQMYTDIAKF
+444 YSSNQEYTDISKF

-475 SIEDTFA
+475 TIEDTFA

-493 TTDWSRP
+493 TTDWSKA

-506 YFLDNELQ
+506 YILDNEMK
-514 LLGKIDDIAKGE
+514 LLGKIENIAKGE

-543 RNTDPLFVADLSNVA
+543 RNTDPLFVADLSNAA

-578 GNDKML
+578 GNNKML

-589 TDEDSVRLGVKLCM
+589 TDEDSMRLGVKLCM

-614 LKSYVMKIADST
+614 LSSYVMKDADST

-638 QKKNMIGFMVEDYD
+638 QKKNMIGFMVEDID
-652 AKCPYTY
+652 AKCIY

-674 RTFKTKGYLD
+674 RKFKTK
-684 MNEVRG
+684 
-690 MYAGSKFYL
+690 
-699 IKNSVI
+699 
-705 ISYDMKNNYKQVDF
+705 
-719 LKLK
+719 

>member
-1 MREFKRDMDEF
+1 MSEFKRDMDEI
-12 WVEIEKATD
+12 WIEIEKATD
-21 DVDVP
+21 DIDVP

-39 QNEKKKEQRR
+39 QNEKKKERRR
-49 MRRITEMAATVAV
+49 MRRITEMAAAVAV
-62 LVAVGGVGIY
+62 VVAVGGVGIY

-86 MQDSVNSVMEEG
+86 MQDSVDSVMEEG

-111 AGNGIVEENE
+111 TDKGSAEEKE
-121 AVTKKKKKQK
+121 AVTKKQKKQK

-145 YDLIPSNAD
+145 YDLIPSNDD
-154 RDKEGLLVYED
+154 RDKEGLLLYED
-165 TVQDLTTG
+165 GVESFTTG
-173 SGSASGSANKEME
+173 SNSGSAAADKEMA

-193 LSTGS
+193 VSTGS

-231 NKIYIVDIQHKKMKT
+231 NKIYIVDIQNKKMKT

-252 DTNVTSNVR
+252 DTSVSSEVR

-277 VVSLNNDDTESS
+277 VVSMNNEDSDSS
-289 SSKEETNVEDE
+289 AKEEIIVEDE
-300 GAKSMASEDI
+300 GAKAMASEEVADLI
-310 AYVTETYDA
+310 DVDEVYY
-319 YRMDQNIS
+319 MDKKVS

-346 MEQDGNYYTSRKV
+346 VEQDGNYYTSRKV

-372 YFYHKEDVIPYIQ
+372 RIFHKEDVIPYVQ

-409 VNVND
+409 VNMNH

-425 NSYASIYM
+425 NSYANIYM
-433 GQTAIYLYNTD
+433 GQNAIYLYNTD
-444 YSSNQMYTDIAKF
+444 YSSDQEYTDISKF
-457 KYDSDGYMMGVNA
+457 KYDSDGTMMGVNA

-493 TTDWSRP
+493 TTDWSKA

-506 YFLDNELQ
+506 YILDNEMK
-514 LLGKIDDIAKGE
+514 LLGKIENIAKGE

-543 RNTDPLFVADLSNVA
+543 RNTDPLFVADLSNAA

-578 GNDKML
+578 GNNKML

-589 TDEDSVRLGVKLCM
+589 TDEDSMRLGVKLCM

-614 LKSYVMKIADST
+614 LSSYVMKDADNT

-638 QKKNMIGFMVEDYD
+638 QKKNMIGFMVEDID

-674 RTFKTKGYLD
+674 RKFKTKGYLD

-690 MYAGSKFYL
+690 MYSGSNFYL
-699 IKNSVI
+699 VKNSVI

>member
-1 MREFKRDMDEF
+1 MSEFKRDMDEI
-12 WVEIEKATD
+12 WIEIEKATD
-21 DVDVP
+21 DIDVP

-39 QNEKKKEQRR
+39 QNEKKKERRR
-49 MRRITEMAATVAV
+49 MRRITEMAAAVAV
-62 LVAVGGVGIY
+62 VVAVGGIGIY

-86 MQDSVNSVMEEG
+86 MKDSVDSVMEEE
-98 IAESTMDMAMSSG
+98 IAESTMDMAMSSD

-121 AVTKKKKKQK
+121 AVTKKKKQQK
-131 VGDEFHLAK
+131 VGDKFHIAK
-140 NYDEI
+140 DYDEI
-145 YDLIPSNAD
+145 YDLIPSNED

-165 TVQDLTTG
+165 AIEDFTTG
-173 SGSASGSANKEME
+173 SDSASGGANKEME
-186 KEESAAD
+186 KEESVAD
-193 LSTGS
+193 TSADCNG
-198 NENSYS
+198 NSYS

-210 EGIDESDTVKTDGKY
+210 EGVDESDTVKTDGKY

-231 NKIYIVDIQHKKMKT
+231 NKIYIVDIQNKQMKT

-252 DTNVTSNVR
+252 DTSVSSDVR
-261 EIYLDG
+261 EIYLDR
-267 DKLCVISEER
+267 DRLCVISEER
-277 VVSLNNDDTESS
+277 VVSMNNEDSDSS
-289 SSKEETNVEDE
+289 AKEETIVEDE
-300 GAKSMASEDI
+300 GAKAMASEEGDYLI
-310 AYVTETYDA
+310 DVDEVYY
-319 YRMDQNIS
+319 MDKEVS

-346 MEQDGNYYTSRKV
+346 VEQDGNYYTSRKV

-372 YFYHKEDVIPYIQ
+372 RIFHKEDVIPYVQ

-409 VNVND
+409 VNMNH

-433 GQTAIYLYNTD
+433 GQNAIYLYNTD
-444 YSSNQMYTDIAKF
+444 YSSNQEYTDISKF

-475 SIEDTFA
+475 TIEDTFA
-482 ISEKKNNLRVL
+482 ISEKKDNLRVL
-493 TTDWSRP
+493 TTDWSKA

-506 YFLDNELQ
+506 YILDNEMK
-514 LLGKIDDIAKGE
+514 LLGKIEDIAKGE

-543 RNTDPLFVADLSNVA
+543 RNTDPLFVADLSNAA

-589 TDEDSVRLGVKLCM
+589 TDENSMRLGVKLCM

-614 LKSYVMKIADST
+614 LSSYVMKDADST

-690 MYAGSKFYL
+690 MYAGSNFYL
-699 IKNSVI
+699 VKNSAI